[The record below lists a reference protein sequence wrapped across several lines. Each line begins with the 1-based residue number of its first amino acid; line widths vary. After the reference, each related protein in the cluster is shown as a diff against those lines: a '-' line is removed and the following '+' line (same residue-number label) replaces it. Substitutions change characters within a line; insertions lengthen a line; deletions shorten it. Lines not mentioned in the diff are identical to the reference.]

1 MPLQRLS
8 SKFRKGITTSKKS
21 IEALRQTIGGV
32 SMMQEIVNAFHK
44 MGFWFLIF
52 FMIGC
57 ILGGYAI
64 HKYQN
69 YQMNEAVMIGGL
81 VFDSKVFDLKR
92 RL

>member
-1 MPLQRLS
+1 
-8 SKFRKGITTSKKS
+8 
-21 IEALRQTIGGV
+21 
-32 SMMQEIVNAFHK
+32 MMQVIANAFHK

-57 ILGGYAI
+57 LLGGYAI

-69 YQMNEAVMIGGL
+69 YQMSEAVMVGGL
-81 VFDSKVFDLKR
+81 VYDNKVFDLKR